1 MRKVKRSKKM
11 FQYLL
16 FFSVPDDPNKF
27 TYKSFNFYV
36 FPQGRDQTFR
46 CSASV
51 MSFLAEQKFDFNKL
65 YGKGLSCCTQ
75 EVAKKLRNMYD
86 ERQKAREEALE
97 VNDERPPNVDDVPV
111 PIDELDKLD
120 EVR

>member
-1 MRKVKRSKKM
+1 M
-11 FQYLL
+11 
-16 FFSVPDDPNKF
+16 
-27 TYKSFNFYV
+27 